1 MQLLTLGLYNP
12 QGELRPITFRPGRLN
27 IITGAS
33 ETGKSALQPIIEFC
47 LGRSEVRI
55 PDGVMEW
62 VAWYGLIVQIGDT
75 QLFCGRPATDTPTST
90 QAMLLAGHEL
100 DLPAFGELH
109 VNTNTAALRG
119 ELSARI
125 GIEEYRHLPGPD
137 SMREAY
143 TVSVGQALL
152 LCFQHQREIANDE
165 LLFHRQAD
173 EGVERALR
181 ETLPYFLGAAGPD
194 RAALQAALT
203 DAQRDVR
210 RIEREL
216 RQAERERETAGARL
230 QALLALAVD
239 ARLTAPLDSD
249 DPQQLIDILRAAAAA
264 PLGTTAVDDPSPRRA
279 RRDALLDE
287 RQQSR
292 RSLRELEEQIALLRR
307 LSRESDEFQSELG
320 EQVAR
325 LTSLD
330 LLGGGGQ
337 HHDHRGDSTCPV
349 CGNIV
354 VEGDPA
360 VADLRAAAE
369 ALSSELAGA
378 EGTVPRRRKELERL
392 QNEAETARERLRA
405 IAASLEELVRVDQ
418 RLAGERVLGQ
428 RQAFAQGRISG
439 ELERFEAPEDD
450 PRVDLERRLTR
461 ARQRV
466 DELEEQFGSDD
477 EEQLQARLD
486 LIANDMTGWAQELE
500 LEDSDQRV
508 RLDLSRLNVVTTT
521 RHGRPRPLDR
531 IGSAANHIGY
541 HLVTHL
547 ALHKLFVDHARPV
560 PRFLMIDQP
569 SQAWF
574 PEEVLDAEEIED
586 ADWAAVRRQFDLLH
600 RVIQTLGG
608 QLQIIVTDHA
618 NLSDSWFQHAVL
630 ENWRAGRALLPERWR
645 QR

>member
-12 QGELRPITFRPGRLN
+12 QGELRLITFRPGRLN
-27 IITGAS
+27 VITGAS
-33 ETGKSALQPIIEFC
+33 KTGKSALQPVVEFC

-90 QAMLLAGHEL
+90 QAMLLAGHEV
-100 DLPAFGELH
+100 DLPTFAELR

-119 ELSARI
+119 ELSARV
-125 GIEEYRHLPGPD
+125 GIEEYRYLPGPG
-137 SMREAY
+137 STREAY
-143 TVSVGQALL
+143 GVSVGQALL

-173 EGVERALR
+173 DNVERALR

-194 RAALQAALT
+194 RAALQAGLT

-210 RIEREL
+210 RIDRER
-216 RQAERERETAGARL
+216 RQAQRERETAGARL
-230 QALLALAVD
+230 RALLALGVD
-239 ARLTAPLDSD
+239 AQLTSPLDTD
-249 DPQQLIDILRAAAAA
+249 DPQELLDVLREAAAA
-264 PLGTTAVDDPSPRRA
+264 PLGTMAVDDPSPRRV

-287 RQQSR
+287 RQQAR

-307 LSRESDEFQSELG
+307 LSRESDEYQSELG

-330 LLGGGGQ
+330 LLGGDDHNDDHGG
-337 HHDHRGDSTCPV
+337 HATCPV
-349 CGNIV
+349 CGNALA
-354 VEGDPA
+354 ESDPA

-369 ALSSELAGA
+369 ALASELGGA
-378 EGTVPRRRKELERL
+378 ESTVPHRREELERL
-392 QNEAETARERLRA
+392 QRESEAARERLRA
-405 IAASLEELVRVDQ
+405 IAAALEELVRVDQ

-439 ELERFEAPEDD
+439 ELERFEAPQGDAMA
-450 PRVDLERRLTR
+450 DLEQRLGR

-466 DELEEQFGSDD
+466 AELEAQFGTDD
-477 EEQLQARLD
+477 DEQLQARLD
-486 LIANDMTGWAQELE
+486 LIANDMTRWAQELE

-521 RHGRPRPLDR
+521 SQGRPRPLDR
-531 IGSAANHIGY
+531 IGSAENHIGY
-541 HLVTHL
+541 HLVAHL
-547 ALHKLFVDHARPV
+547 ALHKLFVEHTRPV
-560 PRFLMIDQP
+560 PRFLMLDQP

-574 PEEVLDAEEIED
+574 PEEVLDADEIED

-600 RVIQTLGG
+600 RVVETLGG

-618 NLSDSWFQHAVL
+618 NISDGWFQQAVI
-630 ENWRAGRALLPERWR
+630 ENWRAGRALLPDHWR

>member
-1 MQLLTLGLYNP
+1 MARGR
-12 QGELRPITFRPGRLN
+12 RPTVSARTAVGGFVRQPPTKPARPV
-27 IITGAS
+27 
-33 ETGKSALQPIIEFC
+33 
-47 LGRSEVRI
+47 GRSTAISLLQRTGRASIFAPARKTPAWDEVR
-55 PDGVMEW
+55 E
-62 VAWYGLIVQIGDT
+62 
-75 QLFCGRPATDTPTST
+75 
-90 QAMLLAGHEL
+90 
-100 DLPAFGELH
+100 
-109 VNTNTAALRG
+109 RG
-119 ELSARI
+119 SIAR
-125 GIEEYRHLPGPD
+125 
-137 SMREAY
+137 
-143 TVSVGQALL
+143 
-152 LCFQHQREIANDE
+152 
-165 LLFHRQAD
+165 
-173 EGVERALR
+173 
-181 ETLPYFLGAAGPD
+181 
-194 RAALQAALT
+194 
-203 DAQRDVR
+203 
-210 RIEREL
+210 
-216 RQAERERETAGARL
+216 RL
-230 QALLALAVD
+230 LLALAVD